1 MMSNIDTKSLYSAQE
16 QFLEML
22 GNVKPLGLNIM
33 LCGGTALARTY
44 LHHRVSYDLDFFVD
58 GQFDPERLALELG
71 KRGIN
76 LSDTQIESGSHFVH
90 QLFGFAQIEGVKLK
104 VSFIEDS
111 YAGMFSSAIM
121 PFGKTTFNIE
131 SIEGL
136 YHRKLRTVSGSGN
149 SDKPVDGRQTARDL
163 FDLFMLDKMIKP
175 TPAFVTEINQHGAN
189 FPEKAFLA
197 GLAVMPWIAMMDDF
211 EQLDFDANN
220 PHLIGVEPVNVMAMV
235 RSRIQEVFKEM
246 VHYG

>member
-1 MMSNIDTKSLYSAQE
+1 MNNIDTKSLYSAQE
-16 QFLEML
+16 QFIGMM
-22 GNVKPLGLNIM
+22 GNVKTLGLNLM

-58 GQFDPERLALELG
+58 GKFDPERLAVELG
-71 KRGIN
+71 KRGIK
-76 LSDTQIESGSHFVH
+76 LTDVQIESGSHFVH
-90 QLFGFAQIEGVKLK
+90 QLFGFTQIDDVKLK

-111 YAGMFSSAIM
+111 YSEMFPSANQ

-149 SDKPVDGRQTARDL
+149 TDKPIDGRQTARDL

-175 TPAFVTEINQHGAN
+175 IPAFVTEINQHGAN

-197 GLAVMPWIAMMDDF
+197 GLAVMPWIEMMDNF
-211 EQLDFDANN
+211 EQLDFDENN
-220 PHLIGVEPVNVMAMV
+220 PHLTGVESVNVMAMV

-246 VHYG
+246 AHYG